1 MRKGFERRDEEVKY
15 RGRWRDRRKVP
26 SRLVAYFCLSLGL
39 RFVCPR
45 REGQKHGV
53 HRSLAPKC
61 PSPRCPRQRYR
72 RAVGVRPNREA
83 VTRFAVRLDMGK
95 MDIQL
100 IANEEKQDRAEGGKN
115 EAGGMITFV
124 SRARKH
130 VRNGAADNRTD
141 NAEHDRPED
150 R

>member
-1 MRKGFERRDEEVKY
+1 MFHTVVAFCRVIVPSGSCKQTPRPHRPMLMAAPLFALQVHRAPRFRVERR
-15 RGRWRDRRKVP
+15 
-26 SRLVAYFCLSLGL
+26 
-39 RFVCPR
+39 
-45 REGQKHGV
+45 
-53 HRSLAPKC
+53 
-61 PSPRCPRQRYR
+61 RQRHR

-83 VTRFAVRLDMGK
+83 VTRFALRLDMGK

-130 VRNGAADNRTD
+130 VGNGAADNRAD

>member
-1 MRKGFERRDEEVKY
+1 LRSFVRPEFPKAEGTNNERLATSLEAH
-15 RGRWRDRRKVP
+15 
-26 SRLVAYFCLSLGL
+26 SRNVRLQIDHALGI
-39 RFVCPR
+39 
-45 REGQKHGV
+45 G
-53 HRSLAPKC
+53 
-61 PSPRCPRQRYR
+61 
-72 RAVGVRPNREA
+72 PNREA
-83 VTRFAVRLDMGK
+83 VTRFALRLDMGK

-100 IANEEKQDRAEGGKN
+100 IANEEKQDRAESGKN

-130 VRNGAADNRTD
+130 VGNGAADDRTD

>member
-15 RGRWRDRRKVP
+15 GGRWRGRRKVP
-26 SRLVAYFCLSLGL
+26 
-39 RFVCPR
+39 R
-45 REGQKHGV
+45 R
-53 HRSLAPKC
+53 
-61 PSPRCPRQRYR
+61 PRQRHR

-83 VTRFAVRLDMGK
+83 VTRFALRLDMGK

-130 VRNGAADNRTD
+130 VGNGAADDRTD
-141 NAEHDRPED
+141 DAEHDRPED

>member
-1 MRKGFERRDEEVKY
+1 
-15 RGRWRDRRKVP
+15 
-26 SRLVAYFCLSLGL
+26 
-39 RFVCPR
+39 
-45 REGQKHGV
+45 
-53 HRSLAPKC
+53 
-61 PSPRCPRQRYR
+61 
-72 RAVGVRPNREA
+72 
-83 VTRFAVRLDMGK
+83 

-130 VRNGAADNRTD
+130 VGNGTPDDRTD
-141 NAEHDRPED
+141 DAEHDRPED